1 MNMKYGALSLC
12 RAVGRCIVWKAKE
25 INMTVSSHVTELK
38 KKHANLSE
46 KVEMTQRSPASDS
59 LDIKSLKQE
68 KLRLKQ
74 EIERLST

>member
-1 MNMKYGALSLC
+1 
-12 RAVGRCIVWKAKE
+12 
-25 INMTVSSHVTELK
+25 MTVSSHVTELK

-46 KVEMTQRSPASDS
+46 KVEHSQRSPATNS